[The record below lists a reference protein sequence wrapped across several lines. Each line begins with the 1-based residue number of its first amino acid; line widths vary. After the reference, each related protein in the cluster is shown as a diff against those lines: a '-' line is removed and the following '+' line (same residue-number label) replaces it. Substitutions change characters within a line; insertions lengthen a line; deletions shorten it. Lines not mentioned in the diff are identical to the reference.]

1 MICHAHRTPI
11 QRPTADGLQYSL
23 ALTVLV
29 LYCTVSTCTVLVLYC
44 TCTVLYLY
52 CTCTVLVLYC
62 TVLYCTCTVQ
72 VLVLYC
78 TVLYLYCTCTVLY
91 LYCTVLYLYCRQP
104 TVLARTH
111 PQLIF
116 TPYYSLSCNTTPL
129 LGSVQHSDSYGAFL
143 AMLTAAILWLYLL
156 SRARRPAPR
165 AP

>member
-29 LYCTVSTCTVLVLYC
+29 LYCTVSTCTCTCTVLYLYC
-44 TCTVLYLY
+44 TVLVLYLY
-52 CTCTVLVLYC
+52 CTCTVLVLY
-62 TVLYCTCTVQ
+62 
-72 VLVLYC
+72 
-78 TVLYLYCTCTVLY
+78 LYLYCTCTVLY
-91 LYCTVLYLYCRQP
+91 CTCTCTCTAESLR
-104 TVLARTH
+104 
-111 PQLIF
+111 
-116 TPYYSLSCNTTPL
+116 YSLALTHNSYSHPTTLYRATPR